1 MSPSTDRVSEECREA
16 HEHFA
21 TFPKKKMLMPTIF
34 EALGLSSE
42 RFLDSLS
49 EKQKGRL
56 NLKFRQVWIDGHKR
70 ICTWTSG
77 SSEKCE
83 GKRDDLTREL
93 SKYKDR
99 VYDMKKESWEE
110 AQNSKKMEKQM
121 EEKLQ
126 QAQEAYV
133 KLREKEEKL
142 KKKTEGEMV
151 ELKKKLQESQEFQ
164 ARSKGNEEKLQKDVV
179 QLKKKLQQEQED
191 EVNLRDKEE
200 KLKKKTEG
208 EMAELKKKLQESQE
222 FQAKS
227 KGNEEKLQTDVKEM
241 EKKICAYEMLAE
253 ETMGQLMAGFKDLRD
268 SKRKRTED
276 SVQSS
281 NLPIS
286 QNCQSTELLN
296 DTNPEEQDQQVS
308 DELINI

>member
-21 TFPKKKMLMPTIF
+21 TFPKKKIVKSIIF
-34 EALGLSSE
+34 DAVGLSSE
-42 RFLDSLS
+42 RFLDSLT
-49 EKQKGRL
+49 EKQIGRL

-77 SSEKCE
+77 SSEKCG

-164 ARSKGNEEKLQKDVV
+164 A
-179 QLKKKLQQEQED
+179 
-191 EVNLRDKEE
+191 
-200 KLKKKTEG
+200 
-208 EMAELKKKLQESQE
+208 
-222 FQAKS
+222 KS
-227 KGNEEKLQTDVKEM
+227 KGNEEKLKTDVKEM
-241 EKKICAYEMLAE
+241 EKKICVFETLAE
-253 ETMGQLMAGFKDLRD
+253 ETMGQLMAGFKDFRD

-308 DELINI
+308 DEMIII

>member
-1 MSPSTDRVSEECREA
+1 MSPTNDRVSEECREA

-21 TFPKKKMLMPTIF
+21 TFPKKKMLKSTIF
-34 EALGLSSE
+34 EAVGLGSE
-42 RFLDSLS
+42 RFLDSLT
-49 EKQKGRL
+49 EKQIGRL

-151 ELKKKLQESQEFQ
+151 ELKKKLQESQEVQ
-164 ARSKGNEEKLQKDVV
+164 AKSKGNEEKLQKDVL
-179 QLKKKLQQEQED
+179 QLKKNLQQSQEV
-191 EVNLRDKEE
+191 EVKLRGKEE
-200 KLKKKTEG
+200 KLKKTEG
-208 EMAELKKKLQESQE
+208 EMVELKKKLQESQE

-241 EKKICAYEMLAE
+241 EKKICAFEMLAE

>member
-1 MSPSTDRVSEECREA
+1 MSPTNDRVSEECREA

-21 TFPKKKMLMPTIF
+21 TFPKKKMLKSTIF
-34 EALGLSSE
+34 EAVGLGSE
-42 RFLDSLS
+42 RFLDSLT
-49 EKQKGRL
+49 EKQIGRL
-56 NLKFRQVWIDGHKR
+56 NLKLRQFWIDGHKR

-133 KLREKEEKL
+133 KL

-164 ARSKGNEEKLQKDVV
+164 A
-179 QLKKKLQQEQED
+179 
-191 EVNLRDKEE
+191 
-200 KLKKKTEG
+200 
-208 EMAELKKKLQESQE
+208 
-222 FQAKS
+222 KS
-227 KGNEEKLQTDVKEM
+227 KGNEEKLKTDVKEM
-241 EKKICAYEMLAE
+241 EKKICVFETLAE

-308 DELINI
+308 DEMIII

>member
-1 MSPSTDRVSEECREA
+1 MSFSTDRVSEECREA
-16 HEHFA
+16 HEHLA
-21 TFPKKKMLMPTIF
+21 TFPRKRMVMSTIF
-34 EALGLSSE
+34 EALGLTEGSE
-42 RFLDSLS
+42 HFLESLS

-126 QAQEAYV
+126 QAQEAEV
-133 KLREKEEKL
+133 KLRGKEEKL

-151 ELKKKLQESQEFQ
+151 
-164 ARSKGNEEKLQKDVV
+164 
-179 QLKKKLQQEQED
+179 
-191 EVNLRDKEE
+191 
-200 KLKKKTEG
+200 
-208 EMAELKKKLQESQE
+208 ELKKKLQESQE

-241 EKKICAYEMLAE
+241 EKKRRVFEMLAE
-253 ETMGQLMAGFKDLRD
+253 EKMGQLMAGFKDFRD
-268 SKRKRTED
+268 SKRKRIED
-276 SVQSS
+276 SVQSP

-286 QNCQSTELLN
+286 QNCQSTENDFGMKELLN
-296 DTNPEEQDQQVS
+296 DTNPNELDQQVS
-308 DELINI
+308 DEMI